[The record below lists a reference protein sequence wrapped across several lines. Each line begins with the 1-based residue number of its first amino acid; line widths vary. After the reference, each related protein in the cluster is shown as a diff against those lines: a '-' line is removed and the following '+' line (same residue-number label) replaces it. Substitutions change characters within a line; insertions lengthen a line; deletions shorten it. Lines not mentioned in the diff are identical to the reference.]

1 MANWFSR
8 LLAVTGWSV
17 PEAAKRI
24 GVSPSLAGKMAYKGA
39 VATPATQARAKIAL
53 QAMIEELRPFI
64 APPDA
69 DAPAVVIRLPDA
81 DAVLHVTHAAA
92 RALMA
97 SGGLD
102 LDPHG
107 QLVLRPDANLAHA
120 LSTPPG

>member
-8 LLAVTGWSV
+8 LLAATGWSV

-39 VATPATQARAKIAL
+39 AASPATQARAQIAL

-64 APPDA
+64 APPD
-69 DAPAVVIRLPDA
+69 DAGAAVVIRLPDA
-81 DAVLHVTHAAA
+81 DAVLHVTHDAA